1 METGKAIYYLL
12 KDSAE
17 VGAICADRIY
27 PEIGQQDADAPFV
40 AYTVTDTTPSGTKS
54 GSSDLDTARVELYM
68 ISPDYAQCM
77 DLGIAVRAAL
87 DRQGGDIGP
96 AGNTVAV
103 QSIDFDSSDIEFDV
117 DQRVYILEHTYN
129 MRIQRT
135 GHAISYSLAPSN
147 SITIEEVDGSPT
159 GKANKLVFSNGT
171 VTIAGNTAT
180 ITSGGGSL
188 TVKEV
193 DGTPSDTASTII
205 VPNGT
210 LSFDGD
216 DATLNLTLDTL
227 DTTGILEQIAVQ
239 LADGF
244 GVTSSDFPNGL
255 IGDFNQDGYVGSND
269 LLVFLTYFG
278 ESLDSDATERNARL
292 SAAFSAG
299 TDEPLDLVRSI
310 NSITPDRDGDI
321 NLASS
326 DVTESINL
334 YFTDARAD
342 ARIAAATI
350 DDLSDTPAGIGT
362 AGQVLAV
369 NSGRTGYEF
378 VNQTATPDLSDY
390 VQSINDETPD
400 ENGNVVLDTELV
412 PENQN
417 LYYTDARFDTRYD
430 TKTHY
435 HDRYAT
441 EAETARSGAT
451 ANVELYYTARPD
463 GDGIAESATS
473 DTGVTDT
480 INRTLYYAT
489 KFDADPDTAGDW
501 TEYTTQPADNATFA
515 TAKAALL
522 AGLNDTD
529 ATAETR
535 GTLPLSLKMVRTTSG
550 VVNLLLDTYTG
561 AAAAYSVR
569 KLDKDYT
576 GYCMKVRR
584 ASDDAE
590 ADIGFDSSGDL
601 DTAAIATHCGSA
613 NGYVSV
619 WYDQANI
626 GGTAN
631 NATQSTSG
639 SQPQIYNGT
648 AVITENG
655 KPAVD
660 FDGDSIFVE
669 HTPSSINLGTNDHY
683 VSGVLTVGT
692 NASSNQVWLE
702 EEGGS
707 SNRYLFWW
715 QGSNQT
721 LQLYANSVI
730 GSGTSSVKGDQYLLT
745 GTRVGTTS
753 TLFKNGVSS
762 ITGTAADFD
771 STGDLKIGTNWA
783 EINNQS
789 WDGVIQEIVVW
800 PSNESSNRTAI
811 ETNQNTYFS
820 IYT

>member
-1 METGKAIYYLL
+1 METGKAIYKLL
-12 KDSAE
+12 KDNAD

-27 PEIGQQDADAPFV
+27 PELAQQDVDTPFV
-40 AYTVTDTTPSGTKS
+40 VYTVTDTTPSGTKNATS
-54 GSSDLDTARVELYM
+54 KLDTSRVELYCV
-68 ISPDYAQCM
+68 SDDYEQAM
-77 DLGIAVRAAL
+77 SLGIAVRDAL
-87 DRQGGDIGP
+87 DRQSGTI
-96 AGNTVAV
+96 NAV
-103 QSIDFDSSDIEFDV
+103 QVQSVDFDTSDVQFDP
-117 DQRVYILEHTYN
+117 DQRVYVLEQTYDV
-129 MRIQRT
+129 RIQRT
-135 GHAISYSLAPSN
+135 GQAVTYSLSPAN

-159 GKANKLVFSNGT
+159 GLANKLVFSNGT
-171 VTIAGNTAT
+171 VTIDGNTAT

-210 LSFDGD
+210 LAFDGD
-216 DATLNLTLDTL
+216 EATLNLTLDTL

-239 LADGF
+239 LADDS
-244 GVTSSDFPNGL
+244 GVTSSDFSNGL
-255 IGDFNQDGYVGSND
+255 IGDFDQDGIVGSAD
-269 LLVFLTYFG
+269 LIVFLATFG
-278 ESLDSDATERNARL
+278 TSLASDATERAARL
-292 SAAFSAG
+292 SAAFSNSDG
-299 TDEPLDLVRSI
+299 TPYDFVRSI
-310 NSITPDRDGDI
+310 NSVTPDRDGDI
-321 NLASS
+321 NLATS
-326 DVTESINL
+326 DVTESTNL

-342 ARIAAATI
+342 ARIALATV
-350 DDLSDTPAGIGT
+350 DNLADTPAGIGT

-378 VNQTATPDLSDY
+378 ANQPTIPDLTDY
-390 VQSINDETPD
+390 VRFVNDEAPD
-400 ENGNVVLDTELV
+400 DGNVVLTTELV
-412 PENQN
+412 PENTN
-417 LYYTDARFDTRYD
+417 LYYTDARFDTRYA

-473 DTGVTDT
+473 DVGETDT

-535 GTLPLSLKMVRTTSG
+535 GTLPLSLKMVRTVGAAATD
-550 VVNLLLDTYTG
+550 LLLDTYTG

-590 ADIGFDSSGDL
+590 ADIGFDSNGDL
-601 DTAAIATHCGSA
+601 DTAAIATHCGAS

-619 WYDQANI
+619 WYDQANV
-626 GGTAN
+626 GGTPN

-639 SQPQIYNGT
+639 NQPQIYNGT
-648 AVITENG
+648 AILTENG
-655 KPAVD
+655 KPCIRPVTNSSAFLFNFAASTSGATGFCVVRSEKTFSCLIRGVGFGQYVGIAQDGSTATGVD
-660 FDGDSIFVE
+660 SQSGNVSYRLDKASW
-669 HTPSSINLGTNDHY
+669 TPADRTAFYDDTTTGNHL
-683 VSGVLTVGT
+683 VSFNTDV
-692 NASSNQVWLE
+692 
-702 EEGGS
+702 
-707 SNRYLFWW
+707 
-715 QGSNQT
+715 
-721 LQLYANSVI
+721 
-730 GSGTSSVKGDQYLLT
+730 
-745 GTRVGTTS
+745 TTS
-753 TLFKNGVSS
+753 FTNSFGYQ
-762 ITGTAADFD
+762 GTYAMF
-771 STGDLKIGTNWA
+771 
-783 EINNQS
+783 EM
-789 WDGVIQEIVVW
+789 QEAVFYR
-800 PSNESSNRTAI
+800 SNEFTSGNLSGI
-811 ETNQNTYFS
+811 ETDISTYFS
-820 IYT
+820 TP

>member
-27 PEIGQQDADAPFV
+27 PEIGQQDVDAPFV

-54 GSSDLDTARVELYM
+54 GSSDLDTARAELYM

-77 DLGIAVRAAL
+77 DLGIAVRSTL

-129 MRIQRT
+129 IRIQRT
-135 GHAISYSLAPSN
+135 GQAISYSLAPSN

-180 ITSGGGSL
+180 ITSGGAL

-193 DGTPSDTASTII
+193 DGAPSDSASTII

-210 LSFDGD
+210 LSFSGSE
-216 DATLNLTLDTL
+216 ATLNLTLDTL
-227 DTTGILEQIAVQ
+227 DTTGILEQIALQ

-269 LLVFLTYFG
+269 LLLFLSYFG
-278 ESLDSDATERNARL
+278 ESLDSDATERSARL
-292 SAAFSAG
+292 SSAFSAG
-299 TDEPLDLVRSI
+299 TDAPLDLVRSI
-310 NSITPDRDGDI
+310 NSETADRDGDI
-321 NLASS
+321 NLSS
-326 DVTESINL
+326 SEVPEGTNL
-334 YFTDARAD
+334 YFTDARTD
-342 ARIAAATI
+342 ARIALATV
-350 DDLSDTPAGIGT
+350 DNLADTPAGIGT

-378 VNQTATPDLSDY
+378 VNQPTTPDLSDY
-390 VQSINDETPD
+390 VQSVNDEAPD
-400 ENGNVVLDTELV
+400 ETGNVVLTTELV
-412 PENQN
+412 PENTN
-417 LYYTDARFDTRYD
+417 LYYTDARFDTRYA
-430 TKTHY
+430 TKTRY

-489 KFDADPDTAGDW
+489 KFDADPDTAADW

-535 GTLPLSLKMVRTTSG
+535 GTLPLSLKMVRTTTAAPG
-550 VVNLLLDTYTG
+550 DLLLDTYTG

-576 GYCMKVRR
+576 GYAMKVRED
-584 ASDDAE
+584 SGDTE
-590 ADIGFDSSGDL
+590 ADIGFDSSGNL
-601 DTAAIATHCGSA
+601 DTSAIATHCGSA
-613 NGYVSV
+613 NGYVV
-619 WYDQANI
+619 TWYDQSGN
-626 GGTAN
+626 AN
-631 NATQSTSG
+631 NATQSTAG
-639 SQPQIYNGT
+639 NQPQIYNGT
-648 AVITENG
+648 AVITKNG
-655 KPAVD
+655 EPGPQFSGSEHLNAGNIWASATGPKTSLAV
-660 FDGDSIFVE
+660 
-669 HTPSSINLGTNDHY
+669 INLDVANTLNFGGQY
-683 VSGVLTVGT
+683 VSFEQQSFVG
-692 NASSNQVWLE
+692 NQSGNFRFNDKAQITITGAVIDTDFLHA
-702 EEGGS
+702 
-707 SNRYLFWW
+707 W
-715 QGSNQT
+715 QNHYDDNGT
-721 LQLYANSVI
+721 KQLRARVN
-730 GSGTSSVKGDQYLLT
+730 SGTFSTVNTTGRSHNTLTIGGQVGYGIEGLVKEL
-745 GTRVGTTS
+745 VIWES
-753 TLFKNGVSS
+753 TQS
-762 ITGTAADFD
+762 D
-771 STGDLKIGTNWA
+771 TN
-783 EINNQS
+783 IS
-789 WDGVIQEIVVW
+789 
-800 PSNESSNRTAI
+800 AI
-811 ETNQNTYFS
+811 ETDINTHFS

>member
-54 GSSDLDTARVELYM
+54 GSSDLDTARAELYM

-77 DLGIAVRAAL
+77 DLGIAVRSAL

-129 MRIQRT
+129 IRIQRT
-135 GHAISYSLAPSN
+135 GQAISYSLAPSN

-171 VTIAGNTAT
+171 VTIDGNTAT

-210 LSFDGD
+210 LAFDGSE
-216 DATLNLTLDTL
+216 ATLNLTLDTL
-227 DTTGILEQIAVQ
+227 DTTGILEQIALQ

-269 LLVFLTYFG
+269 LLLFLAYFG
-278 ESLDSDATERNARL
+278 ESLDSDATERSARL

-299 TDEPLDLVRSI
+299 TDAPLDLVRSI
-310 NSITPDRDGDI
+310 NSETGDREGDV
-321 NLASS
+321 NLTTSELPEG
-326 DVTESINL
+326 TNL

-342 ARIAAATI
+342 ARIALATV
-350 DDLSDTPAGIGT
+350 DNLADTPAGIGT

-378 VNQTATPDLSDY
+378 ANQPTIPDLTDY
-390 VQSINDETPD
+390 VRFVNDEAPD
-400 ENGNVVLDTELV
+400 DGNVVLTTELV
-412 PENQN
+412 PENTN
-417 LYYTDARFDTRYD
+417 LYYTDARFDTRYA

-451 ANVELYYTARPD
+451 ADVELYYTARPD

-473 DTGVTDT
+473 DVGETDT

-535 GTLPLSLKMVRTTSG
+535 GTLPLSLKMVRTVGAAATD
-550 VVNLLLDTYTG
+550 LLLDTYTG
-561 AAAAYSVR
+561 ASAAYSVR

-576 GYCMKVRR
+576 GYCMKVRED
-584 ASDDAE
+584 SGDTE
-590 ADIGFDSSGDL
+590 ADIGFDGSGDL

-613 NGYVSV
+613 NGYVV
-619 WYDQANI
+619 TWYDQSGN
-626 GGTAN
+626 TED
-631 NATQSTSG
+631 ATQSTTTL
-639 SQPQIYNGT
+639 QPQIYNGT
-648 AVITENG
+648 AVFTNG
-655 KPAVD
+655 SPARSEIRATTNARLVLGTLAHNVD
-660 FDGDSIFVE
+660 RKYFGAATASVSSFCVLFGSTSTADFELLAQSGSSSSAWDGGGAIVNRNGALWYQPPTLDKDRDDVWTDFSSQSIFM
-669 HTPSSINLGTNDHY
+669 IDHAFAT
-683 VSGVLTVGT
+683 VSGRTTQLGY
-692 NASSNQVWLE
+692 ASNGIPMFHMQELII
-702 EEGGS
+702 
-707 SNRYLFWW
+707 YP
-715 QGSNQT
+715 T
-721 LQLYANSVI
+721 
-730 GSGTSSVKGDQYLLT
+730 GTSHA
-745 GTRVGTTS
+745 
-753 TLFKNGVSS
+753 VSD
-762 ITGTAADFD
+762 IED
-771 STGDLKIGTNWA
+771 
-783 EINNQS
+783 
-789 WDGVIQEIVVW
+789 
-800 PSNESSNRTAI
+800 AI
-811 ETNQNTYFS
+811 NTYFS